1 LVSRGCPAKT
11 IGSVLTD
18 TPPGGDPLP
27 SRYPSKS
34 AAAQW
39 PLRAESQGK
48 LTEFTASLRP
58 TVVAFD
64 TITYR
69 DLDYESQLPLPHK
82 AHVIEGYYTRNVE
95 IDGKKYAVLDDFDT
109 KKQHLVPFKEEYRQL
124 KMFRAMQ
131 YDGTTLHYAPQKS
144 PIEKTIG
151 DKVRHLPG
159 KEK

>member
-18 TPPGGDPLP
+18 TPPGGDP
-27 SRYPSKS
+27 
-34 AAAQW
+34 
-39 PLRAESQGK
+39 
-48 LTEFTASLRP
+48 
-58 TVVAFD
+58 
-64 TITYR
+64 
-69 DLDYESQLPLPHK
+69 
-82 AHVIEGYYTRNVE
+82 
-95 IDGKKYAVLDDFDT
+95 T

-151 DKVRHLPG
+151 DKVRHRGLPG